1 MKFTTHNNTKKLYSR
16 NKNLKYIG
24 LIILFPFGLFI
35 CLTVCYLNSW
45 NNEHLATPTME
56 IPERFTVKINNADAV
71 VSEYS
76 DFYSARLQLINGNHQ
91 RIINVKWDK

>member
-1 MKFTTHNNTKKLYSR
+1 MKFTTHNNTKKLYSK
-16 NKNLKYIG
+16 NKTWKYIG

-76 DFYSARLQLINGNHQ
+76 DFYSARVQLINNNHQ
-91 RIINVKWDK
+91 RIIEVKWDK